1 MNRRTMTLLGL
12 PMAAA
17 LLAGRPFPAPLFA
30 PSPAA
35 AAPAADDK
43 EEKKVKDLDTELAK
57 QMETIDDSMKKL
69 RRTLR
74 KADSNKE
81 SLELID
87 KVEKASAKCK
97 DLVPA
102 KAAKVPEGER
112 SKWVENYKKDMETF
126 IKNVGDMK
134 AAVQAGNNDKAQEIY
149 KTLKTQEDKGHDKY
163 TE

>member
-1 MNRRTMTLLGL
+1 MNRRTMTLLCL

-17 LLAGRPFPAPLFA
+17 LLAGRPFPALPFA

-35 AAPAADDK
+35 AAPAPAADEK

-87 KVEKASAKCK
+87 KVEKASTKCK

-112 SKWVENYKKDMETF
+112 AKWVENY
-126 IKNVGDMK
+126 
-134 AAVQAGNNDKAQEIY
+134 
-149 KTLKTQEDKGHDKY
+149 
-163 TE
+163 